1 MILPASRAALVATV
15 NIGCI
20 LWSLTG
26 CAVKCYFS
34 IFRRFPKLSQ
44 SIIKSSIFDNIRIVL
59 CQTSHPG
66 NIGSTARAM
75 KTMGF
80 KHLYLVNPDKYPN
93 EQATAMAA
101 GADDVLDFAIV
112 TDTLSEALVGCG
124 FAIGL
129 SARKRYLSHETVNV
143 REAALQANIY
153 ADSQPVAFVFGT
165 EMSGLTNA
173 ELDCCQLLAMIPAN
187 PEYSSLNLAMA
198 VQLVCYELRMTAIND
213 GLQANIHAT
222 SGDADKITEL
232 ATNDDLERFYTHL
245 EETLLHIG
253 YLNPNAP
260 KKLFERMRR
269 LYSRARLEKEEVNLL
284 RGVLTLTKEPRKHT
298 KY

>member
-1 MILPASRAALVATV
+1 M
-15 NIGCI
+15 
-20 LWSLTG
+20 
-26 CAVKCYFS
+26 
-34 IFRRFPKLSQ
+34 SQ
-44 SIIKSSIFDNIRIVL
+44 SIIKSTIFDNIRIVL

-80 KHLYLVNPDKYPN
+80 QHLYLVQPDKFPN
-93 EQATAMAA
+93 PQATALAA
-101 GADDVLDFAIV
+101 GADGVLDSAIV
-112 TDTLSEALVGCG
+112 TQTLSEALTGCA
-124 FAIGL
+124 FTIGL
-129 SARKRYLSHETVNV
+129 SARKRYLSHETVNA
-143 REAALQANIY
+143 REAALQASKI
-153 ADSQPVAFVFGT
+153 ATTQPVAFVFGT

-198 VQLVCYELRMTAIND
+198 VQLMCYELRMSSLE
-213 GLQANIHAT
+213 GSIHEPT
-222 SGDADKITEL
+222 GNVPTGEVL
-232 ATNDDLERFYTHL
+232 ATNDELERFYAHL
-245 EETLLHIG
+245 EETLLYIG

-284 RGVLTLTKEPRKHT
+284 RGVLTLTQEPRKHA

>member
-1 MILPASRAALVATV
+1 
-15 NIGCI
+15 
-20 LWSLTG
+20 
-26 CAVKCYFS
+26 
-34 IFRRFPKLSQ
+34 LSQ
-44 SIIKSSIFDNIRIVL
+44 NIFDNIRIIL
-59 CQTSHPG
+59 CATSHPG

-80 KHLYLVNPDKYPN
+80 KHLYLVNPHKHPN
-93 EQATAMAA
+93 EQATALAA

-112 TDTLSEALVGCG
+112 TETLSQALVGCA
-124 FAIGL
+124 FAVGM
-129 SARKRYLSHETVNV
+129 SARKRYLSHETVNA
-143 REAALQANIY
+143 REAALQANKI
-153 ADSQPVAFVFGT
+153 AASQPVAFVFGT

-173 ELDCCQLLAMIPAN
+173 ELDCCQLLAMVPAN

-198 VQLVCYELRMTAIND
+198 VQLMCYELRMDA
-213 GLQANIHAT
+213 LQGKLDVPA
-222 SGDADKITEL
+222 GEVL
-232 ATNDDLERFYTHL
+232 ATNDELERFYAHL

>member
-1 MILPASRAALVATV
+1 M
-15 NIGCI
+15 
-20 LWSLTG
+20 
-26 CAVKCYFS
+26 
-34 IFRRFPKLSQ
+34 
-44 SIIKSSIFDNIRIVL
+44 

-80 KHLYLVNPDKYPN
+80 KHLYLVQPDKFPN
-93 EQATAMAA
+93 PQATAMAA
-101 GADDVLDFAIV
+101 GADDVLDNAIV
-112 TDTLSEALVGCG
+112 TQTLSEALVGCA
-124 FAIGL
+124 FAIGM
-129 SARKRYLSHETVNV
+129 SARKRYLSHETVNA
-143 REAALQANIY
+143 REAALQASIY
-153 ADSQPVAFVFGT
+153 AAVQPVAFVFGT

-198 VQLVCYELRMTAIND
+198 VQLTCYELRMTAT
-213 GLQANIHAT
+213 GLKHSSAGSEAKLDVPA
-222 SGDADKITEL
+222 GEVL
-232 ATNDDLERFYTHL
+232 ATNDELERFYAHL

-284 RGVLTLTKEPRKHT
+284 RGVLTLTQEPRKHT